1 MSEMGRITC
10 RQLVELVTE
19 YVEGTL
25 GADDRARFEAHL
37 SGCSLCARY
46 LEQMRRTIEMT
57 GRLREEDLTP
67 SMRETLL
74 GAFRE
79 WKARP
84 AAGG

>member
-1 MSEMGRITC
+1 MGRITC

-19 YVEGTL
+19 YLEGTL
-25 GADDRARFEAHL
+25 GAGDRARFEAHL
-37 SGCSLCARY
+37 RGCSLCARY
-46 LEQMRRTIEMT
+46 LEQMRKTIELA

-84 AAGG
+84 AAGA